1 MKRLRLIVVI
11 VAVLGLVVIVAML
24 LGPKPPVPAEVKR
37 AVTSTILIPKT
48 RNVVVS
54 RESMSYN
61 SQIKLLTYQA
71 IVYGTKTVVSEQP
84 TPESF
89 IDIPQVYD
97 KLVASMNEYSK
108 FDSTSGTVHL
118 TRPSNLKG
126 KQTALM
132 NAKGTLMFVKP
143 ESDLTEDQWRKFF
156 NGIDVVK

>member
-156 NGIDVVK
+156 NGIEVVK